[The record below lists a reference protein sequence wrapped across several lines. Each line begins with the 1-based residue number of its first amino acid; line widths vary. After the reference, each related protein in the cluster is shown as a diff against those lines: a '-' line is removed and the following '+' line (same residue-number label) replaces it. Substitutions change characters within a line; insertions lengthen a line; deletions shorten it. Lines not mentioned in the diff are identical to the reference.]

1 MNLKKI
7 LILFLSAVLVLSLVS
22 CGDSGD
28 KGKTSPGDEPVAK
41 VGDITITEDQL
52 DQYTYLYCF
61 LQGIDLA
68 KASEED
74 LKYIKSL
81 VLEDYI
87 SLNIIKTEYADDP
100 DALPKEYD
108 AEADEFV
115 ENVAKQESAAA
126 YMENNNISDDFLKKF
141 YIDQF
146 YSKAFFEDL
155 TASIPQATDKEAKE
169 YYDENPDL
177 FAIDEVEAS
186 HILVED
192 EKLAGEILN
201 KLKGGADFAEMAK
214 EYSIDGSAAQGGSLG
229 TFGKGV
235 MVPEFENAAFA
246 LKPGEISDVV
256 KSKFGYHIIKVTGK
270 NQGRETFEDA
280 RENIIDTLY
289 DKAVREA
296 YNQKMTE
303 LRKQYDIEYMKKEK

>member
-1 MNLKKI
+1 MNLSW
-7 LILFLSAVLVLSLVS
+7 SAGKEKHRPVKACGEVGVS
-22 CGDSGD
+22 HHRGPIG
-28 KGKTSPGDEPVAK
+28 
-41 VGDITITEDQL
+41 
-52 DQYTYLYCF
+52 QYHIF
-61 LQGIDLA
+61 IAFSGIDLA

-87 SLNIIKTEYADDP
+87 SLNIIKSEYGDDP
-100 DALPKEYD
+100 DALPKDYD

-115 ENVAKQESAAA
+115 ENVAKQDSAAA
-126 YMENNNISDDFLKKF
+126 YMEMNNISDDFLKGF

-155 TASIPQATDKEAKE
+155 TVSIPQATDKEAKE

-192 EKLAGEILN
+192 EKLAGEILD

-214 EYSIDGSAAQGGSLG
+214 EPDPNAAREASLELS
-229 TFGKGV
+229 KGV
-235 MVPEFENAAFA
+235 MSPEFEMS
-246 LKPGEISDVV
+246 LGPQTREISDLV
-256 KSKFGYHIIKVTGK
+256 KEIWLSYHKVTGK
-270 NQGRETFEDA
+270 IRV
-280 RENIIDTLY
+280 
-289 DKAVREA
+289 VRP
-296 YNQKMTE
+296 
-303 LRKQYDIEYMKKEK
+303 LRMQRKYITSL

>member
-1 MNLKKI
+1 MNSKKI
-7 LILFLSAVLVLSLVS
+7 LIIFLSAVLILSLAS
-22 CGDSGD
+22 CGG
-28 KGKTSPGDEPVAK
+28 KGKTSPGDKPVAK

-87 SLNIIKTEYADDP
+87 SLNIIKSEYGDDP
-100 DALPKEYD
+100 DALPKDYD

-115 ENVAKQESAAA
+115 ENVAKQDSAAA
-126 YMENNNISDDFLKKF
+126 YMEMNNISDDFLKGF

-155 TASIPQATDKEAKE
+155 TVSIPQATDKEAKE

-192 EKLAGEILN
+192 EKLAGEILD

-214 EYSIDGSAAQGGSLG
+214 EHSIDGSAAQGGSLG

-246 LKPGEISDVV
+246 LKPGEISDLV

-296 YNQKMTE
+296 YNKKMTE

>member
-1 MNLKKI
+1 MNSKKI
-7 LILFLSAVLVLSLVS
+7 LIIFLSAVLILSLAS
-22 CGDSGD
+22 CGG
-28 KGKTSPGDEPVAK
+28 KGKTSPGDKPVAK

-87 SLNIIKTEYADDP
+87 SLNIIKSEYGDDP
-100 DALPKEYD
+100 DALPEDYD

-115 ENVAKQESAAA
+115 ENVAKQDSAAA
-126 YMENNNISDDFLKKF
+126 YMEMNNISDDFLKGF

-155 TASIPQATDKEAKE
+155 TVSIPQATDKEAKE

-192 EKLAGEILN
+192 EKLAGEILD

-214 EYSIDGSAAQGGSLG
+214 EHSIDGSAAQGGSLG

-246 LKPGEISDVV
+246 LKPGEISDLV
-256 KSKFGYHIIKVTGK
+256 KSKFGYHIIKVTAK
-270 NQGRETFEDA
+270 NQGRESFEDA
-280 RENIIDTLY
+280 RKNIIDTLY

>member
-1 MNLKKI
+1 MNSKKI
-7 LILFLSAVLVLSLVS
+7 LIIFLSAVLILSLAS
-22 CGDSGD
+22 CGG
-28 KGKTSPGDEPVAK
+28 KGKTSPGDKPVAK

-87 SLNIIKTEYADDP
+87 SLNIIKSEYGDDP
-100 DALPKEYD
+100 DALPKDYD

-115 ENVAKQESAAA
+115 ENVAKQDSAAA
-126 YMENNNISDDFLKKF
+126 YMEMNNISDDFLKGF

-155 TASIPQATDKEAKE
+155 TVSIPQATDKEAKE

-192 EKLAGEILN
+192 EKLAGEILD

-214 EYSIDGSAAQGGSLG
+214 EHSIDGSAAQGGSLG

-246 LKPGEISDVV
+246 LKPGEISDLV

>member
-1 MNLKKI
+1 MNSKKI
-7 LILFLSAVLVLSLVS
+7 LIIFLSAVLILSLAS
-22 CGDSGD
+22 CGG
-28 KGKTSPGDEPVAK
+28 KGKTSPGDKPVAK

-87 SLNIIKTEYADDP
+87 SLNIIKSEYGDDP
-100 DALPKEYD
+100 DALPEDYD

-115 ENVAKQESAAA
+115 ENVAKQDSAAA
-126 YMENNNISDDFLKKF
+126 YMEMNNISDDFLKGF

-155 TASIPQATDKEAKE
+155 TVSIPQATDKEAKE

-192 EKLAGEILN
+192 EKLAGEILD

-214 EYSIDGSAAQGGSLG
+214 EHSIDGSAAQGGSLG

-235 MVPEFENAAFA
+235 MVPESENAAFA
-246 LKPGEISDVV
+246 LKPGEISDLV

>member
-1 MNLKKI
+1 MNSKKI
-7 LILFLSAVLVLSLVS
+7 LIIFLSAVLILSLAS
-22 CGDSGD
+22 CGG
-28 KGKTSPGDEPVAK
+28 KGKTSPGDKPVAK

-87 SLNIIKTEYADDP
+87 SLNIIKSEYGDDP
-100 DALPKEYD
+100 DALPEDYD

-115 ENVAKQESAAA
+115 ENVAKQDSAAA
-126 YMENNNISDDFLKKF
+126 YMEMNNISDDFLKGF

-155 TASIPQATDKEAKE
+155 TVSIPQATDKEAKE

-192 EKLAGEILN
+192 EKLAGEILD

-214 EYSIDGSAAQGGSLG
+214 EHSIDGSAAQGGSLG

-246 LKPGEISDVV
+246 LKPGEISDLV

-270 NQGRETFEDA
+270 NHGRETFEDA

>member
-1 MNLKKI
+1 MNSKKI
-7 LILFLSAVLVLSLVS
+7 LIIFLSAVLILSLAS
-22 CGDSGD
+22 CGG
-28 KGKTSPGDEPVAK
+28 KGKTSPGDKPVAK

-87 SLNIIKTEYADDP
+87 SLNIIKSEYGDDP
-100 DALPKEYD
+100 DALPEDYD

-115 ENVAKQESAAA
+115 ENVAKQDSAAA
-126 YMENNNISDDFLKKF
+126 YMEMNNISDDFLKGF

-155 TASIPQATDKEAKE
+155 TVSIPQATDKEAKE

-192 EKLAGEILN
+192 EKLAGEILD

-214 EYSIDGSAAQGGSLG
+214 EHSIDGSAAQGGSLG

-246 LKPGEISDVV
+246 LKPGEISDLV